1 MAPSRA
7 TAQDPGNRKH
17 TPLPGRPPGLRL
29 QAQVPLKHPPKLPV
43 TRRPLRRR
51 KARCARE
58 ATGRTRWR
66 RAGAVPSVRAQT
78 EFEDGRN
85 LTRGLHV
92 GLAGKVETEWNLY
105 SQARLWSNT
114 RSSGLGPSEG
124 DQMAEEEAQGP
135 GSACLEGRADPHSTW
150 SPGSLG
156 RCMKEEAS
164 CLVARVLPTGPY
176 PFWST
181 RWGGGWRGR
190 PVPIKC
196 KLLMSE

>member
-17 TPLPGRPPGLRL
+17 TPLPGRPPGFRL

-66 RAGAVPSVRAQT
+66 RAGAVPSG
-78 EFEDGRN
+78 DGRD

-156 RCMKEEAS
+156 RCMKEEAAWWHVCS
-164 CLVARVLPTGPY
+164 PRGPTPSGVQGGV
-176 PFWST
+176 
-181 RWGGGWRGR
+181 GGGGVAQY
-190 PVPIKC
+190 P
-196 KLLMSE
+196 SSANY